1 MSHFLH
7 NQTFSVQD
15 VRGVIFSVKRS
26 KSNATSIKNR
36 KYFKFGEVGLRSSQK
51 KNQLLSNFEG
61 LRHESSCLKN
71 PMLKLL
77 LIKNVVLNGMVGYQT
92 NRSFTTAS
100 E

>member
-1 MSHFLH
+1 MSHFFH

-51 KNQLLSNFEG
+51 KKATFKQFWGPEAWIELLKKSNAEAVACQKHGFEWDG
-61 LRHESSCLKN
+61 RLPN
-71 PMLKLL
+71 
-77 LIKNVVLNGMVGYQT
+77 
-92 NRSFTTAS
+92 
-100 E
+100 